1 MENRIK
7 GEDSEVFSDVSSCP
21 EEDRSW
27 KRRQKED
34 APDKNKAKDDNS
46 SSRNSSTERRPVRER
61 LGKLDSQGNHF
72 IQSKP
77 RYHKD
82 HFVIIL

>member
-7 GEDSEVFSDVSSCP
+7 GDDSEVFNDFSSCP

-27 KRRQKED
+27 KRRQKEVV
-34 APDKNKAKDDNS
+34 PDKNKDNDS
-46 SSRNSSTERRPVRER
+46 NNSSRNSSKERRPIRER

-72 IQSKP
+72 IQNKP
-77 RYHKD
+77 R
-82 HFVIIL
+82 

>member
-1 MENRIK
+1 MENRFE
-7 GEDSEVFSDVSSCP
+7 EDSEVFNDIASSCP

-34 APDKNKAKDDNS
+34 VKGKSNN
-46 SSRNSSTERRPVRER
+46 SSRNNSRERRPIRER

-72 IQSKP
+72 VTNKP
-77 RYHKD
+77 RY
-82 HFVIIL
+82 